1 MKILGI
7 SDTHEAAAALMIDGK
22 IIASSA
28 EERFSRLK
36 SDMGYPS
43 KAIRFCL
50 DFAGIQPQD
59 LDAVA
64 LATNDSPAA
73 HIRIKREA
81 TFSIKDWIDEQNLY
95 WKKKFA
101 GESPSYFKLFA
112 ENPKY
117 IHDTSYNYEGIF

>member
-43 KAIRFCL
+43 QA
-50 DFAGIQPQD
+50 
-59 LDAVA
+59 
-64 LATNDSPAA
+64 
-73 HIRIKREA
+73 
-81 TFSIKDWIDEQNLY
+81 
-95 WKKKFA
+95 
-101 GESPSYFKLFA
+101 
-112 ENPKY
+112 
-117 IHDTSYNYEGIF
+117 